1 MISRVNLKFDD
12 PALMEKSKIDGSHR
26 SVITPA
32 KLGGPKQVRDLSFIC
47 KVSFF
52 FFCSRVGQFNSNEI
66 DLIKVTR
73 HFRSIAVKGVND
85 VRDKMLL
92 LCFAKHQTID

>member
-1 MISRVNLKFDD
+1 MISRVNLKLDD

-26 SVITPA
+26 SMITPA

-52 FFCSRVGQFNSNEI
+52 SFCSRVGQFNSDEV

-73 HFRSIAVKGVND
+73 HLRLIAVEGVND
-85 VRDKMLL
+85 VSDKMFL
-92 LCFAKHQTID
+92 LCFAKHQSVD